1 MTVRAPSLTVGLP
14 VSTRVR
20 LTLTL
25 ALRIRLP
32 SYTTPFDEDFR
43 GSPGACSDAAW
54 EGVTLSW

>member
-25 ALRIRLP
+25 ALRTRLP
-32 SYTTPFDEDFR
+32 SYTTPFDEDLR
-43 GSPGACSDAAW
+43 GSR
-54 EGVTLSW
+54 

>member
-1 MTVRAPSLTVGLP
+1 MTVRAPSLAVGLP

-43 GSPGACSDAAW
+43 GSR
-54 EGVTLSW
+54 